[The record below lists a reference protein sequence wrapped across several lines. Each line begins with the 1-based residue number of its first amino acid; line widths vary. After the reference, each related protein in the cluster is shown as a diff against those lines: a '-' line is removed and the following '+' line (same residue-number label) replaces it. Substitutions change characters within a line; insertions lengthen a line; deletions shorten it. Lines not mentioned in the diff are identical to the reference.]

1 MKTTTPTEEAAKMRI
16 LEAEEMMPC
25 SMEIPLQQ
33 MFDEFMVFIS
43 KADFE

>member
-1 MKTTTPTEEAAKMRI
+1 MMTKAPECELHSEISMTESIAASI
-16 LEAEEMMPC
+16 
-25 SMEIPLQQ
+25 EIPIQK

>member
-1 MKTTTPTEEAAKMRI
+1 MRTTTPANETADMLMVQSEDIMSRSIEV
-16 LEAEEMMPC
+16 
-25 SMEIPLQQ
+25 PLQQ